1 MLERYNSLTMRY
13 PKLLNAQW
21 LFPLLSWILCLCCSY
36 SNKATPAA
44 FNSPISPIVFYICI
58 PIAFI
63 LWLIA
68 GHGENRRHYSWFWLF
83 SSIIP
88 MLLCVIMLIPSVIQY
103 RLDVASYQK
112 TDSAVVLLFFSYW
125 LVYLNLHN
133 RLNIGLKNVFR
144 ISLMFF
150 WGFFAISILHR
161 CFHDSQDIR
170 DTVNSFYD
178 FLFPFGRSGIIQ
190 NNNWLTPGITFYLG
204 CLVIMTWSK
213 DSPCKKWNP
222 FSAQDLRMTG
232 SVVTYATVY
241 FSALLYTYANGMKTT
256 SFFLVLFLLSTDLY
270 TVFLCNSQ
278 NIHGLVRKK
287 LVIQLDPHAIEECL
301 LSHRTFGIGGK
312 EGITPVSDATEEV
325 NNRLTPFAHALSSI
339 ASTMILSDLTSR
351 EKAYQMIALADT
363 ISLCLDN
370 KEESMLIPYT
380 LGFTFGFSCIPRGLK
395 HKIEQIQDF
404 YDEMLLLLHNHS
416 NSPFY
421 EMIRCGLFL
430 GIIRLSP
437 KDRNDTRTKVGRAM
451 RALKIIGQEAGG
463 TTGEFINWELKRIE
477 NGESGIRTDANK
489 WNWIRIIEMEK

>member
-1 MLERYNSLTMRY
+1 MQEWYNSVTMRY

-21 LFPLLSWILCLCCSY
+21 LFPLLSWVLCLCCTI
-36 SNKATPAA
+36 SNKTVFLAFAHPITPIMVC
-44 FNSPISPIVFYICI
+44 ISLF
-58 PIAFI
+58 IAFI

-68 GHGENRRHYSWFWLF
+68 GRGERKRHYSWFWGF

-88 MLLCVIMLIPSVIQY
+88 MLLCVIMLLPSVLKY
-103 RLDVASYQK
+103 RWDLNSYQK
-112 TDSAVVLLFFSYW
+112 IDSAVVLLFISYW
-125 LVYLNLHN
+125 LTYLNLHN

-144 ISLMFF
+144 IALMFF

-161 CFHDSQDIR
+161 CFHDSDDIKA
-170 DTVNSFYD
+170 TINSFYNL
-178 FLFPFGRSGIIQ
+178 LFPFGRSGIIQ

-222 FSAQDLRMTG
+222 FTAQDLRMTG

-256 SFFLVLFLLSTDLY
+256 SFFLVIFLLSTDLY

-278 NIHGLVRKK
+278 NIHGLVCKK
-287 LVIQLDPHAIEECL
+287 IVEQLDPHAIEECL
-301 LSHRTFGIGGK
+301 RSHRTFGIGGK
-312 EGITPVSDATEEV
+312 DGITPVSDATEEI
-325 NNRLTPFAHALSSI
+325 NNRLAPFAHALSSI
-339 ASTMILSDLTSR
+339 ASTMILSDLSSR

-370 KEESMLIPYT
+370 KDESVLVPYT
-380 LGFTFGFSCIPRGLK
+380 LGFTFGFSCIPRNIK
-395 HKIEQIQDF
+395 QKKEQIQDF

-416 NSPFY
+416 SSPFY
-421 EMIRCGLFL
+421 EMIKCGLFL

-437 KDRNDTRTKVGRAM
+437 KERNDSTTRVGRAM
-451 RALKIIGQEAGG
+451 RVLKIISQEAGG
-463 TTGEFINWELKRIE
+463 STSEFISWELNRIE